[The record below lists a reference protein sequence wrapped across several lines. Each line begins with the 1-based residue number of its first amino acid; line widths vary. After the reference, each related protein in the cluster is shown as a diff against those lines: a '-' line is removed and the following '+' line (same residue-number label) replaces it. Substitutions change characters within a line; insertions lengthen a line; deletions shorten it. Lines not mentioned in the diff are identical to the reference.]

1 MTRTAQE
8 ALSPNP
14 ETAPKSTREKLF
26 ETAVDL
32 FSSRGFKGVSI
43 RDLTRAI
50 GIKESSF
57 YNHYKSKDELIEA
70 IFDYYKTAFS
80 QTMPPEERLE
90 TLLATTPPDEFLRQG
105 DARFLQRMTAPLIR
119 KIWRIVFTEQYRDE
133 RAREII
139 LQDMIRSPLAFT
151 EKVFTKMI
159 ALGQIKPYDP
169 KLLAVEY
176 QYPVAFMFSNFL
188 MLEPEETDTAELQK
202 QLAAHIDF
210 FWKIVLK

>member
-139 LQDMIRSPLAFT
+139 LQDMIRAPLAFT